1 MKKTFIN
8 PEIEIIVL
16 TQSEDILTQS
26 GYWDENRLGT
36 NETPDW

>member
-16 TQSEDILTQS
+16 TQSEDILTAS
-26 GYWDENRLGT
+26 GYWDSDRLGT

>member
-1 MKKTFIN
+1 MKKTFVN

-16 TQSEDILTQS
+16 SQAEDILTAS
-26 GYWDENRLGT
+26 GECGFNWSD

>member
-16 TQSEDILTQS
+16 TQAEDILTKS
-26 GYWDENRLGT
+26 GEWSTDRISD